1 MKIIKQMM
9 LVTLF
14 LILVA
19 SITSAQGL
27 PKAKTPEEV
36 GLSSERLQRISA
48 WIQRDVDKGI
58 VPGAVVMIVRKGKV
72 AYFEAIGY
80 QDREK
85 KIPMKRDSIF
95 RIASMSKPFTS
106 LAVMMLVEEGKIQ
119 LFQPASRYLPEFK
132 DLKVGVEKTDPATS
146 QKELILVPP
155 DREMTVQDLMRHTSG
170 ITYGVFGKSMV
181 KDLYNKTKEGNPFD
195 FSFNQTNA
203 EMVTKL
209 SKLPLATQ
217 PGTTWE
223 YSQSTN
229 VLGRIVEVVSGLELD
244 TFIAE
249 RITKPLKLSETGFW
263 AEGEKQ
269 AGRVAEP
276 QVDPATGKRPVMVPD
291 ATKRPRWIAAGE
303 GMLSTASDYARFC
316 QMFLNKGTLDSVR
329 LVAPKTVELMS
340 SNHLP
345 PGTKFAPGSWA
356 QFVGSLPSP
365 EMGQGFGLGF
375 CVRTEPG
382 LNPSPGS
389 VGDYYWAGLYGTYFW
404 IDPKEQLVAV
414 LMLNATAQRLPYRA
428 VMRDFVYQAIMK

>member
-1 MKIIKQMM
+1 MKIVKRIMAATIVFM
-9 LVTLF
+9 LLVT
-14 LILVA
+14 IA
-19 SITSAQGL
+19 GAQGL
-27 PKAKTPEEV
+27 LKAKTPEEV
-36 GLSSERLQRISA
+36 GLSSERLKRVSA
-48 WIQRDVDKGI
+48 GFQADVDKGAI
-58 VPGAVVMIVRKGKV
+58 PGAVVMIVRKGKV

-106 LAVMMLVEEGKIQ
+106 LAIMMLVEEGKIQ

-132 DLKVGVEKTDPATS
+132 DLRVGVEKTDPATG

-195 FSFNQTNA
+195 FNQTNA

-209 SKLPLATQ
+209 SKLPLASQ

-223 YSQSTN
+223 YSQSTD
-229 VLGRIVEVVSGLELD
+229 VLGRIVEVVSGIELD

-249 RITKPLKLSETGFW
+249 RIAKPLKLSETGFW

-269 AGRVAEP
+269 AGHVAEP
-276 QVDPATGKRPVMVPD
+276 QVDPATGKRPMMIPD
-291 ATKRPRWIAAGE
+291 ATKRPRWISAGG

-316 QMFLNKGTLDSVR
+316 QMFLNKGALEGVR

-345 PGTKFAPGSWA
+345 PGTKFATGSWP
-356 QFVGSLPSP
+356 QFIAMLPSP

-375 CVRTEPG
+375 CVRTESG
-382 LNPSPGS
+382 LNPCPGS
-389 VGDYYWAGLYGTYFW
+389 VGDYYWAGSNGTYFW
-404 IDPKEQLVAV
+404 IDPKEELVAV
-414 LMLNATAQRLPYRA
+414 LMMNAPAPRVYYRA
-428 VMRDFVYQAIMK
+428 VMRDYVYQAILK

>member
-1 MKIIKQMM
+1 MKIITRILAATVLFML
-9 LVTLF
+9 LVTM
-14 LILVA
+14 A
-19 SITSAQGL
+19 SAQGL

-36 GLSSERLQRISA
+36 GLSSDRLKRISA
-48 WIQRDVDKGI
+48 GFQADVDKGVI
-58 VPGAVVMIVRKGKV
+58 PGAVVMIVRKGKV

-80 QDREK
+80 QDREN

-106 LAVMMLVEEGKIQ
+106 LAIMMLVEEGKIQ

-132 DLKVGVEKTDPATS
+132 DLKVGLEKSDTATS

-170 ITYGVFGKSMV
+170 ITYGIFGKSMV
-181 KDLYNKTKEGNPFD
+181 KDLYNKTKEGNPFN
-195 FSFNQTNA
+195 FNQTNA

-223 YSQSTN
+223 YSQSTD

-249 RITKPLKLSETGFW
+249 RIAKPLKLSDTGFW
-263 AEGEKQ
+263 AEGEKR
-269 AGRVAEP
+269 AMRVAEP
-276 QVDPATGKRPVMVPD
+276 QADPATGKRPPMMSD
-291 ATKRPRWIAAGE
+291 ATKRPRWIAGGA

-329 LVAPKTVELMS
+329 LLAPKTVELMS

-356 QFVGSLPSP
+356 QFIITLPSP

-382 LNPSPGS
+382 LNPCSGS
-389 VGDYYWAGLYGTYFW
+389 VGDYYWAGVYGTYFW

-414 LMLNATAQRLPYRA
+414 LMMNALGPRTQYRA
-428 VMRDFVYQAIMK
+428 VMRDYVYQAIMK